1 MLCFIFQVGGAAGK
15 MVSKDE
21 QACDTGCSPCGRCA
35 FSRLTMWLPARTRK
49 VGRPDTDCML
59 AFWRL
64 AVLPRLLLWLPAR
77 ARRCCDRLRRLFAF
91 LYYMPVM
98 AACIFPGR

>member
-1 MLCFIFQVGGAAGK
+1 MLCFCFIFQVGGAAGK

-21 QACDTGCSPCGRCA
+21 QACHTGCSPCGRCA

-64 AVLPRLLLWLPAR
+64 AV
-77 ARRCCDRLRRLFAF
+77 FAQVAVAVAGKGKKV
-91 LYYMPVM
+91 L
-98 AACIFPGR
+98 

>member
-64 AVLPRLLLWLPAR
+64 AV
-77 ARRCCDRLRRLFAF
+77 FAQVAVVVAGKGKKV
-91 LYYMPVM
+91 L
-98 AACIFPGR
+98 